1 MRSKHDF
8 PSLNSKRPDGIKP
21 SGDPYNVIVIEPNDF
36 QRKQIISI
44 LESESYEVVADA
56 ANGQDGIDIIKR
68 IGNDIDIVTT
78 DLDMPK
84 LDGYALLFQINDLNI
99 KAKVVFISK
108 ETTKGVLQ
116 DLLKMGAADFILKP
130 LQRQRL
136 LERMKLLTLK
146 LEKLQS

>member
-1 MRSKHDF
+1 MKSKHDF

-21 SGDPYNVIVIEPNDF
+21 SGDPYKVIVIEPNDF
-36 QRKQIISI
+36 QRKQLIQI

-56 ANGQDGIDIIKR
+56 RDGQAGIDVIKR
-68 IGNDIDIVTT
+68 IGNEIDIITT

-84 LDGYALLFQINDLNI
+84 LDGYALLFQVNDLNI
-99 KAKVVFISK
+99 KAKVAFISK

-130 LQRQRL
+130 MQRQRI
-136 LERMKLLTLK
+136 LERMKLLTTK
-146 LEKLQS
+146 LEKIHN